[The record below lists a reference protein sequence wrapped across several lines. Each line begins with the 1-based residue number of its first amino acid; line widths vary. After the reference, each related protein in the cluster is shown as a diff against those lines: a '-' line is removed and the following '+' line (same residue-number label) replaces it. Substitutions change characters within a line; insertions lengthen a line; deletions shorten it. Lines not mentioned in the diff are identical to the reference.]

1 MLKRK
6 GKNTKAEIRN
16 HALLLFAE
24 KGFKSVT
31 MNDICVSTG
40 LSRGGLYRYYGST
53 SEIFAEI
60 LTKIVQGIGD
70 NLAEALRSGKSPTQ
84 SLDMLLNNWS
94 KSISDVETSVVFATI
109 EFCHLKGSEALEKA
123 YSRAMEIWTSFINY
137 GIAQGEFNRI
147 DPRAAAATIMFAYE
161 GARAASALMTISE
174 NTGKG
179 LANCIRTMLV
189 KPQQVQQMAYAV

>member
-53 SEIFAEI
+53 TEIFSEI

-70 NLAEALRSGKSPTQ
+70 NLAQALKNGKTPTQ
-84 SLDMLLNNWS
+84 SLDMLLSNWA
-94 KSISDVETSVVFATI
+94 KQVNDVETSVVFATI
-109 EFCHLKGSEALEKA
+109 EFCHLKGSEAFQKA
-123 YSRAMEIWTSFINY
+123 YFRALEIWESFINY
-137 GIAQGEFNRI
+137 GIAQGEFNKI
-147 DPRAAAATIMFAYE
+147 DPKATAATIMFAYE
-161 GARAASALMTISE
+161 GARIAAGLMPISE
-174 NTGKG
+174 QTGKG
-179 LANCIRTMLV
+179 LAACIRTMIV
-189 KPQQVQQMAYAV
+189 KPQIPATMMD